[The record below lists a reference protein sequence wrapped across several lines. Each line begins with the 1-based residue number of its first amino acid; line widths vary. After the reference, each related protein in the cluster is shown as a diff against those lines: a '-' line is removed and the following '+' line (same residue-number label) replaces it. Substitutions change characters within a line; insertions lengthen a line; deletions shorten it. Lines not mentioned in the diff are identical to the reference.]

1 MTRVVD
7 TRKKGWRSSTPF
19 AHPVEY
25 FEEVLV
31 GGMVPDER
39 EDFQAFKS
47 VVVETGYVG
56 RAFVVFDKVG
66 RNPVPLDRCVITSIS
81 ADGNGATCTI
91 YSHRHQ
97 AEQVVQYAPQRL
109 FDHDVFIW
117 LPLHMRIHYD
127 VILDRDEPDVLTHS
141 VGFNVCLKVRDRF
154 DPDIEGCMT
163 FAAFRE
169 KYPGV
174 NVPF

>member
-1 MTRVVD
+1 MTKVSAD
-7 TRKKGWRSSTPF
+7 PRKVGKGKSF

-25 FEEVLV
+25 FEQVLV
-31 GGMVPDER
+31 GGMKEGER
-39 EDFQAFKS
+39 DDFRAFKS
-47 VVVETGYVG
+47 VFVETGYVG
-56 RAFVVFDKVG
+56 RAFVVYDKLG
-66 RNPVPLDRCVITSIS
+66 RTPVVRDRCVITWFA
-81 ADGNGATCTI
+81 ADEDGAVATV
-91 YSHRHQ
+91 YSNRYEAQ
-97 AEQVVQYAPQRL
+97 QYVGYRPGRL
-109 FDHDVFIW
+109 FDHDAFIW
-117 LPLHMRIHYD
+117 LPLHMRVHYD

-141 VGFNVCLKVRDRF
+141 VGFNVCLKTRDRF